1 MLFDLTFNVIIE
13 GESESKHAVLCP
25 GEEDIIFQLQTFMKY
40 LNQMREMEGD
50 AHSPNNQG
58 ELTTEV

>member
-1 MLFDLTFNVIIE
+1 MLFDLTINVIVE

-25 GEEDIIFQLQTFMKY
+25 GEKDIIFQLQTFMKY
-40 LNQMREMEGD
+40 FNQMREMKGD